1 MDILFIYPPISVSE
15 RYARNVGTTTGG
27 NLPPLGITQL
37 SSYLREKG
45 FKVGLID
52 GVIEDLSIDQMVE
65 KVLELNPKIIGLSAL
80 TPNFHRAIAF
90 ATLIKKRNPEILIIL
105 GGHHATILPR
115 EILEQNDCFDLIVHG
130 EGELTA
136 EEIVNKYK
144 NSGWRKNDFT
154 NNTDMLSKIKGI
166 AFKHGKEIIITPKR
180 ELIQNLDELPF
191 PAWDLLSMD
200 KYIPLANQYKRT
212 PVINMVVIRGCPFNC
227 SFCSGNSVFGRKIRA
242 MSPQRVVEQ
251 ISYVMENYGIREIS
265 FWDDMMTANKKW
277 LYEFCDL
284 LIKNKIDITWT
295 CYSRVDCIDEE
306 ILRRMKKAG
315 CWNIFFGY
323 ESGCQELLNNINK
336 GTTLKQIENAN
347 MLCKKVGIE
356 IRASFMIALPGET
369 PEMARKT
376 IDFAKKLN
384 PDYAQF
390 CITTPYPGTKLF
402 EDATKYGVLDGN
414 FSEYNIW
421 NAVFVPYG
429 YKNREEIEAMEK
441 RAMREFYLRPKY
453 IWGRLKKIN
462 SWEDI
467 KRYLKGFRFFMGF
480 LGKKTDKKKS

>member
-1 MDILFIYPPISVSE
+1 MDILFIYPPISVNE
-15 RYARNVGTTTGG
+15 RYDRNVGKKAGG

-45 FKVGLID
+45 LKVGLID
-52 GVIEDLSIDQMVE
+52 AATENYSNEQMVE
-65 KVLELNPKIIGLSAL
+65 MALNLNPKVIGLSAL
-80 TPNFHRAIAF
+80 TPNFHRAVTF
-90 ATLIKKRNPEILIIL
+90 ANEIKKKKPEILIIL
-105 GGHHATILPR
+105 GGHHATILPKK
-115 EILEQNDCFDLIVHG
+115 ILEQNNCFDIVVYG
-130 EGELTA
+130 EGELTIEEIMSKYKSSGLSKDDFMA
-136 EEIVNKYK
+136 DYYMLSGINGIVFRKGEEIVM
-144 NSGWRKNDFT
+144 T
-154 NNTDMLSKIKGI
+154 
-166 AFKHGKEIIITPKR
+166 AKR
-180 ELIQNLDELPF
+180 ELIPNLDVLPF
-191 PAWDLLSMD
+191 PAWDLLSMN

-251 ISYVMENYGIREIS
+251 IRHVIKNYGIKEIS

-306 ILRRMKKAG
+306 ILKRMKEAG

-323 ESGCQELLNNINK
+323 ESGNQELLNNINK
-336 GTTLKQIENAN
+336 GTTLKQIETAN
-347 MLCKKVGIE
+347 LLCKKVGIE

-369 PEMARKT
+369 PEMAKKT
-376 IDFAKKLN
+376 IAFAKKLN

-402 EDATKYGVLDGN
+402 EDASKFGNMSGN

-421 NAVFVPYG
+421 NVVFVPHG
-429 YKNREEIEAMEK
+429 YKDKKEIEAIEK
-441 RAMREFYLRPKY
+441 KAMREFYLRPKY
-453 IWGRLKKIN
+453 ILGRLRKIKG
-462 SWEDI
+462 WEDI
-467 KRYLKGFRFFMGF
+467 KRNLKGFRFLLGF
-480 LGKKTDKKKS
+480 LDKKEANKK